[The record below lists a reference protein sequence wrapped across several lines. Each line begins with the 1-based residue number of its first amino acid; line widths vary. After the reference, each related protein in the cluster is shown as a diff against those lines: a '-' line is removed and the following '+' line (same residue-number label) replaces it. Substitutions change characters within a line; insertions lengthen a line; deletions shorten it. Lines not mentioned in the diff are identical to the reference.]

1 MVRVEVKGLRAE
13 LAEKGRRNL
22 TPEDRTF
29 VMLKDAEGERT
40 LDIEIGS
47 AEAFSIGSALEGKRW
62 DRPMTHE
69 LLWEVI
75 AALAASL
82 RQVTVFDYRGGVYFA
97 QIELTDRDGVPAVVS
112 ARPSDAVALALRVDA
127 PILVNEALFADAA

>member
-13 LAEKGRRNL
+13 LAEKGRRYL

-40 LDIEIGS
+40 LAIEIGS
-47 AEAFSIGSALEGKRW
+47 AEASAIGSALERKRW

-69 LLWEVI
+69 LLWEVT
-75 AALAASL
+75 AALGASL
-82 RQVTVFDYRGGVYFA
+82 RQVTVSEYRGGVYFA
-97 QIELTDRDGVPAVVS
+97 QMELTDRDGVPVVVS
-112 ARPSDAVALALRVDA
+112 ARPSDAVALALRVEA
-127 PILVNEALFADAA
+127 PIYVNEALFADAA